1 MGFDFRK
8 KNSAELSDEQTKWNK
23 MWDLWAE
30 GQAESPYNEL
40 MTYQS
45 EINNGGHDQFF
56 TNVGSTGD
64 LHKALAEL
72 KTVLPAELYHNLQ
85 IAYKAYL
92 ALEETASD
100 GGAEA
105 ILEQCDNTFF
115 ENEEI
120 INSIL
125 KVYTNGITP

>member
-8 KNSAELSDEQTKWNK
+8 KKGAELPDEQMKWNK

-30 GQAESPYNEL
+30 VQAESPYNEL

-56 TNVGSTGD
+56 TNIENTGD
-64 LHKALAEL
+64 LHKTLEEL

-92 ALEETASD
+92 ALEEKASD
-100 GGAEA
+100 GRAEA

-115 ENEEI
+115 ENEEK

-125 KVYTNGITP
+125 KVYANGITP